1 MNKDAQK
8 TARTETGAAPA
19 VFDLRDR
26 VPTMADDA
34 LVSLRVNALRL
45 KDSGNAIQRNS
56 ATQLLP
62 VVEAELA
69 DRKEKKKAAMPPK
82 APRVSKKKPSAKAAA
97 EKQNA
102 GDDQP
107 EREEALLDSADE

>member
-34 LVSLRVNALRL
+34 LASLRVNALRL
-45 KDSGNAIQRNS
+45 KETGNAIQRNS

-69 DRKEKKKAAMPPK
+69 DRKEKKKASMPPK
-82 APRVSKKKPSAKAAA
+82 APRVSKKKPAAKAAA
-97 EKQNA
+97 EKTT
-102 GDDQP
+102 DEDQP
-107 EREEALLDSADE
+107 EREESLLDSADD

>member
-1 MNKDAQK
+1 MNKDSQK
-8 TARTETGAAPA
+8 SARTDTGAAPA

-45 KDSGNAIQRNS
+45 KETGSAIQRHS
-56 ATQLLP
+56 ATALLP
-62 VVEAELA
+62 VVEAEIA

-82 APRVSKKKPSAKAAA
+82 APRVSKKKPAVAKAA
-97 EKQNA
+97 KKSDD
-102 GDDQP
+102 DDQP

>member
-19 VFDLRDR
+19 VTDLRTR
-26 VPTMADDA
+26 VPQMADDA

-45 KDSGNAIQRNS
+45 SESGSALQRVA

-62 VVEAELA
+62 VVDAEIA
-69 DRKEKKKAAMPPK
+69 ERKAAKKAAAPPK
-82 APRVSKKKPSAKAAA
+82 APRVSKKKAAPKP
-97 EKQNA
+97 EKEDKDGADEQSA
-102 GDDQP
+102 GDTA
-107 EREEALLDSADE
+107 ELGEEN